1 MKKYKKGQS
10 KLQRTSSGLNPA
22 LKENLPSER
31 QGVVPTVGMLNVARE
46 KAKEE
51 EKRKV
56 IHPAK
61 MHGSAEASSVDA
73 VA

>member
-31 QGVVPTVGMLNVARE
+31 QGVVPTVGMLNVARQ
-46 KAKEE
+46 KAKED

-56 IHPAK
+56 VHRTQIP
-61 MHGSAEASSVDA
+61 GSAEASSIDA